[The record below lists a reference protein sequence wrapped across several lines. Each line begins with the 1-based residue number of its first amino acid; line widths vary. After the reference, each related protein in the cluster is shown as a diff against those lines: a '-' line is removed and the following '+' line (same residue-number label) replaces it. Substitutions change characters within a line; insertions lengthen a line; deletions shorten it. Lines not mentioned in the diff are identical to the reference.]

1 MNYCMNF
8 ENITYIQGDFYNNK
22 YVVRYKIW
30 NKIWFYVLTSGHLG
44 PLLCIVI
51 ENRRWN
57 YL

>member
-30 NKIWFYVLTSGHLG
+30 NKI
-44 PLLCIVI
+44 
-51 ENRRWN
+51 
-57 YL
+57 